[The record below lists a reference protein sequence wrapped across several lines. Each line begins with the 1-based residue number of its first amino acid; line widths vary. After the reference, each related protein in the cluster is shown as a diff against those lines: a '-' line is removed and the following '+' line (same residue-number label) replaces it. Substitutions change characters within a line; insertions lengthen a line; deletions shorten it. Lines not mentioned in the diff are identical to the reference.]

1 LRECASWKFPA
12 PGLKPKVGSATDQ
25 HREFVKAAR
34 DLGTDESE
42 EAFDKVL
49 RKVASAPP
57 PATVRQ
63 RKADI
68 ERRKQLVAG
77 KKRKLP
83 KR

>member
-1 LRECASWKFPA
+1 M
-12 PGLKPKVGSATDQ
+12 PKRKVSDLTPVDQ

-34 DLGTDESE
+34 ELGTDDSE

-57 PATVRQ
+57 PETVRQ

-68 ERRKQLVAG
+68 ERRKQFVQDG
-77 KKRKLP
+77 RKP
-83 KR
+83 KPKHR